1 MSKFKAGSFFES
13 IKFALTGLL
22 LATKSQRNVRIEIVL
37 GMIAVIFGVLL
48 NFSMLE
54 FAVLLITIGFVLMA
68 ELLNTIIEFIVDA
81 YFGNKYSTLAKM
93 SKDIAAGMVL
103 MCATLSSVVGF
114 LLFAPKILRLYF

>member
-1 MSKFKAGSFFES
+1 MSKFKADNFWES
-13 IKFALTGLL
+13 LGFALSGLL

-37 GMIAVIFGVLL
+37 GMVAVVVGVFL

-54 FAVLLITIGFVLMA
+54 FAVLLITVGFVLMA

-81 YFGNKYSTLAKM
+81 YFGNKFSPLAKM
-93 SKDIAAGMVL
+93 SKDLAAGLVL

-114 LLFAPKILRLYF
+114 LLFVPKLLRLYF